1 MKETILYYHIS
12 DEMKA
17 YLGELQK
24 QLHIHLQEI
33 SEQDIH
39 QKMGYILKIPTY
51 HKQEHQFLPVP
62 SSSLL
67 YFAYMN
73 EKQLDIVLQLLRQ
86 SGLPSIPLKAMM
98 TPHNL
103 DFTFYEL
110 YHEIEEEYLM
120 MSKKV

>member
-1 MKETILYYHIS
+1 MKETILYYHIT

-17 YLGELQK
+17 YLMQLQD

-33 SEQDIH
+33 TDQDIH
-39 QKMGYILKIPTY
+39 QKMGYILHIPEY
-51 HKQEHQFLPVP
+51 EKQEKQFLPKP
-62 SSSLL
+62 KSSLL
-67 YFAYMN
+67 YFAHMSD
-73 EKQLDIVLQLLRQ
+73 KQLDILLQLLRQ
-86 SGLPSIPLKAMM
+86 SGLPSIPFKAMM

-120 MSKKV
+120 MSKR

>member
-1 MKETILYYHIS
+1 MKETILYYHIT
-12 DEMKA
+12 DEMEA
-17 YLGELQK
+17 YLKQLQD

-33 SEQDIH
+33 TDQDIN
-39 QKMGYILKIPTY
+39 QKMGYILHIPGY
-51 HKQEHQFLPVP
+51 EKQDNLFLPKP
-62 SSSLL
+62 QSSLL
-67 YFAYMN
+67 YCAHLSD
-73 EKQLDIVLQLLRQ
+73 KQLDSILQLLRQ

-120 MSKKV
+120 MSKR

>member
-1 MKETILYYHIS
+1 MKETILYYHIT

-17 YLGELQK
+17 YLMQLQD

-33 SEQDIH
+33 TDQDIH
-39 QKMGYILKIPTY
+39 QKMGYILRIPEY
-51 HKQEHQFLPVP
+51 EKQENQFLPKP
-62 SSSLL
+62 KSSLL
-67 YFAYMN
+67 YFAHMS
-73 EKQLDIVLQLLRQ
+73 EKQLDILLQLLRQ
-86 SGLPSIPLKAMM
+86 SGLPSIPFKAMM

-120 MSKKV
+120 MSKR